1 MKINTNSERETM
13 QFIFKLQSIKNNDSY
28 TIYGIKRS
36 AEDFCNEIK
45 KQGISFNQL
54 VDSLKRI
61 WTETS
66 VYITKPVFNWV
77 CYRIESV
84 DFTIQKQGYK
94 VHIFRDMKTGTPCIR
109 IAK

>member
-1 MKINTNSERETM
+1 MKIKTNSERETM

-45 KQGISFNQL
+45 KQGISFHQL
-54 VDSLKRI
+54 VDTLKYI

-77 CYRIESV
+77 GYRIESV
-84 DFTIQKQGYK
+84 DFAIQKQGYK
-94 VHIFRDMKTGTPCIR
+94 VHIFRDVKTGTPCIR